1 MSKINMKKLRGT
13 LLSGLM
19 LAGAYAVANILGAQD
34 ALAQSTDLAG
44 AMDDL
49 REQIGGATQVIYT
62 GSYIGGTTA
71 LMMGAFKLKAHA
83 ENPGQTPMQQG
94 LARLAVG
101 AGLIALPSVGET
113 ITNSL
118 GVDKNQTLNSQNDQ
132 FGIN

>member
-1 MSKINMKKLRGT
+1 
-13 LLSGLM
+13 
-19 LAGAYAVANILGAQD
+19 
-34 ALAQSTDLAG
+34 AQSTDLAG

-94 LARLAVG
+94 LARL
-101 AGLIALPSVGET
+101 
-113 ITNSL
+113 
-118 GVDKNQTLNSQNDQ
+118 
-132 FGIN
+132 